1 MVKYYDILQIRNI
14 TGAIYNLADEM
25 GVDKKELYIDL
36 NLDTFSKVLDFV
48 DYCKTRNY
56 SVVQIMARKLND
68 IAINNN
74 LKIRFIPPKEGDVNG
89 L

>member
-1 MVKYYDILQIRNI
+1 MIKYYDILQIRNI
-14 TGAIYNLADEM
+14 TDAIHDLANEM
-25 GVDKKELYIDL
+25 NVDKKELDMYL

-48 DYCKTRNY
+48 DYCRVRNY

-68 IAINNN
+68 IAIDND
-74 LKIRFIPPKEGDVNG
+74 LKIRFIPQKEGDRYG